1 MEFAQSI
8 WAVNVISPPV
18 GNLKNV
24 SNVACFSGAE
34 VVVEAVSLYLFLVS
48 HSH

>member
-34 VVVEAVSLYLFLVS
+34 VVAVSLYLFLVS